1 MVRGYVPL
9 LAIVAAIW
17 GASYLFIKVAVDEVE
32 PAAMM
37 FFRLV
42 LAVAVLVPVL
52 MWRAGARQAVSEMRA
67 TGGRAFGV
75 GLLNAALPFTLIA
88 WGEQYIDSGIAA
100 IANATVPI
108 FVVLLALRFNPSERV
123 RGVRLAGILVGLL
136 GVGVLTGLH
145 PEGGW
150 LAVAGTLAVVLA
162 SLCYAGANHFVQYN
176 YSRTSPL
183 VIATASSAT
192 GAIILLPFALFQLP
206 TETPSWQAVASIV
219 ALGVLGT
226 AVALLFF
233 YRLLNRYGAARAS
246 LVTYLLPPT
255 ALVYGAVILD
265 ESVTLN
271 AVLGLVLILAG
282 VALGSGAGLRL
293 RRRSREPERELEPER
308 EPEPEPACPPA

>member
-1 MVRGYVPL
+1 VVRGYVPL

-32 PAAMM
+32 PTAMM

-52 MWRAGARQAVSEMRA
+52 IWRTGGARRAASEMRA
-67 TGGRAFGV
+67 TGARAFGV
-75 GLLNAALPFTLIA
+75 GFLNAALPFTLIA
-88 WGEQYIDSGIAA
+88 WGEKYIDSGIAA

-123 RGVRLAGILVGLL
+123 RGVRLVGILVGFL
-136 GVGVLTGLH
+136 GVGVLAGLH

-162 SLCYAGANHFVQYN
+162 SLSYASANHFVQYN

-183 VIATASSAT
+183 VIATASATT

-206 TETPSWQAVASIV
+206 AEMPSWEAIASIV
-219 ALGVLGT
+219 ALGVFGT

-255 ALVYGAVILD
+255 ALVYGTVILG

-282 VALGSGAGLRL
+282 VALGSGGELRL
-293 RRRSREPERELEPER
+293 RRRRAAAAAQAS
-308 EPEPEPACPPA
+308 AAPPS